1 MGEPIVLILSA
12 DATVQPE
19 SIVERIR
26 KHTNGQDRITLGD
39 APESIGFPYQI
50 HTKYYDTQVVLCA
63 HGSADLS
70 TVPSAILNRTEGM
83 LIYFDA
89 KDRTFL
95 DRLPAY
101 GAFVQQH
108 EIEFGILLCSTLQE
122 SSADGVT
129 YAEAKSQ
136 CTVLDVIELEPSAED
151 EAEGSEE
158 VAGAVEAT
166 GVDELIQAMHN
177 YIWSNVNIHRGSRSA
192 AVPDG
197 DGSALLPSANPGND
211 DGAGGG
217 GGGGG
222 GEEEDD
228 DGPITEEEERI
239 IEAELNGFERLLTE
253 VMNFQPNTSNW
264 TRNERLMYAEE
275 LAEMFDEMFEED
287 DGVGHP

>member
-12 DATVQPE
+12 DAAVKPD

-26 KHTNGQDRITLGD
+26 KHTNNQDRITLGTED
-39 APESIGFPYQI
+39 PPESFGYPYQI

-63 HGSADLS
+63 HSSAELS
-70 TVPSAILNRTEGM
+70 TVPSAILKRTEGI

-89 KDRTFL
+89 KDRNFL
-95 DRLPAY
+95 ERLPAY

-108 EIEFGILLCSTLQE
+108 EIEFGILLCSTLQD

-129 YAEAKSQ
+129 YGEAKSQ
-136 CTVLDVIELEPSAED
+136 CTVLDVIELEPNAD
-151 EAEGSEE
+151 EADNE

-177 YIWSNVNIHRGSRSA
+177 YIWSNVNIHRGSRNA
-192 AVPDG
+192 ATPDD
-197 DGSALLPSANPGND
+197 DGSALLPTNHPANAD
-211 DGAGGG
+211 
-217 GGGGG
+217 GG
-222 GEEEDD
+222 GENED

-275 LAEMFDEMFEED
+275 LAEMFDNMFEED
-287 DGVGHP
+287 DSIEQP

>member
-122 SSADGVT
+122 SSAVGVT

-177 YIWSNVNIHRGSRSA
+177 YIWSN
-192 AVPDG
+192 
-197 DGSALLPSANPGND
+197 
-211 DGAGGG
+211 
-217 GGGGG
+217 
-222 GEEEDD
+222 
-228 DGPITEEEERI
+228 ERI